1 MWVKSM
7 LCINDE
13 QVSVVHGQAILVLVL
28 SGNRF
33 QSTKY
38 DKGNCPEASCIG
50 WYFCA
55 IVPGGGCYAYFNTS
69 SVRSKSSITGR
80 RNLQINKLAA
90 YPVCSIFN
98 HQLSAMLIPLIRF
111 VVFSFL
117 SIVLLSCASTRQP
130 ANDTAADRMGNES
143 VRN

>member
-1 MWVKSM
+1 MS
-7 LCINDE
+7 
-13 QVSVVHGQAILVLVL
+13 IL
-28 SGNRF
+28 
-33 QSTKY
+33 Y
-38 DKGNCPEASCIG
+38 
-50 WYFCA
+50 
-55 IVPGGGCYAYFNTS
+55 TS

-143 VRN
+143 VLNETHTNVVAGYIPKAYRFIDKVLNHTPTSYCHSYQYQSIDGVGRCPLLQAFLTHGR